1 MPGASPGLMT
11 PTPAAAPSANLG
23 AQAHAS
29 GQVKQALI
37 MLETALPH
45 IGIETPLHKA
55 VMTSISNLSK
65 HLGQTTSGQG
75 QDQALQQSMLRDLAL
90 RSQQMSPMLAA
101 MQARGGAPGAPP
113 GAPPSPSPA
122 MPGSPGA

>member
-1 MPGASPGLMT
+1 MT

-55 VMTSISNLSK
+55 VMTSITNLAK
-65 HLGQTTSGQG
+65 HLGHTSAGPG
-75 QDQALQQSMLRDLAL
+75 QDRALNQSMLRDLAL

-101 MQARGGAPGAPP
+101 MSARGGAAGQPGA
-113 GAPPSPSPA
+113 GAPPSPPPA
-122 MPGSPGA
+122 MPESPGA